1 MMQRTEAQ
9 RLDAQ
14 FDDASV
20 GDNGENPFALGHGRG
35 YRGRGFAPIG
45 AQRVPVFPAPG
56 AAPRHNDGP
65 PRPKFTIPQ
74 FHGNDV
80 EEYLNWELKV
90 EKLSR
95 LHEYTEE
102 RKVQL
107 ASFEFEVLALIWW
120 DHVCN
125 ARVIDRVPAIV
136 TWRAMQEEMR
146 HHFVPANYFRS
157 LYDKL
162 TNLKQGLKIV
172 DEYFYEMEMIM
183 HEHERTQ

>member
-1 MMQRTEAQ
+1 
-9 RLDAQ
+9 
-14 FDDASV
+14 
-20 GDNGENPFALGHGRG
+20 LGRGRG

-56 AAPRHNDGP
+56 AAPHYDDGP

-80 EEYLNWELKV
+80 EEYLNWDLKV
-90 EKLSR
+90 EKLWH

-107 ASFEFEVLALIWW
+107 ASFEFEGLALIWW

-125 ARVIDRVPAIV
+125 ARVIDRVPVIV
-136 TWRAMQEEMR
+136 T
-146 HHFVPANYFRS
+146 
-157 LYDKL
+157 
-162 TNLKQGLKIV
+162 
-172 DEYFYEMEMIM
+172 
-183 HEHERTQ
+183 